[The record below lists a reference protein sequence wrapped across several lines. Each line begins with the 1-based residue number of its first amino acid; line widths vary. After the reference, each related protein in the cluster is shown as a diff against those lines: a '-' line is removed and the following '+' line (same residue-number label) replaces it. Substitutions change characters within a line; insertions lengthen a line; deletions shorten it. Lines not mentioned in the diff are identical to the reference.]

1 MKKSI
6 NDIVS
11 LADNSFHDRII
22 SCVYLDDPEIDII
35 EYSTRIGKKLAQAL
49 FFEGTIQE
57 QLQDGSTFNVEVGYK
72 NFVNLNTMR
81 REVHRVILNMSVCRP
96 MLLGHICRTQEQYQ
110 NLSIVN
116 TITESEIENFAD
128 FFETNGMNG
137 LQDYILE
144 VETDY
149 VSTRLEGMDV
159 TILKMETEHPLAIE
173 QRIAL
178 RDALLCQLNRKPYKN
193 NSMKV
198 KYIKTGISSARI
210 ELNWF
215 R

>member
-1 MKKSI
+1 MLSIEQRIALSNVLVYYLNMSAYRRRLIELRYVKSGSTSLKFQMLWYRKMKKSI

-128 FFETNGMNG
+128 F
-137 LQDYILE
+137 
-144 VETDY
+144 
-149 VSTRLEGMDV
+149 
-159 TILKMETEHPLAIE
+159 LKRMA
-173 QRIAL
+173 
-178 RDALLCQLNRKPYKN
+178 
-193 NSMKV
+193 
-198 KYIKTGISSARI
+198 
-210 ELNWF
+210 
-215 R
+215 